1 MKKIL
6 MGLVAAVTSLLMLQ
20 PENALAHGP
29 SRLKTDQSVV
39 LNATPEEVWA
49 VVGTFDDAAWIP
61 GTESVTAEGTE
72 KGAIR
77 QRKLAAGQTLSEELL
92 KLDPAKFAISTRLT
106 EDNIAAIPATNY
118 ALHMTIKDEG
128 GKAKVDLK
136 GAFYRAFPQNDPPAD
151 QNDDAAVA
159 AISALHQT
167 YIDALVER
175 FGKVE

>member
-1 MKKIL
+1 MRKFL
-6 MGLVAAVTSLLMLQ
+6 TGLVAALSAVLVLQ
-20 PENALAHGP
+20 PQTAAAHGP

-49 VVGTFDDAAWIP
+49 VIGKFDDASWIP
-61 GTESVTAEGTE
+61 GTEAVAAEGLE

-77 QRKLAAGQTLSEELL
+77 QRKLASGETVSEELL
-92 KLDPAKFAISTRLT
+92 KIDPAKYAISTRLT

-118 ALHMTIKDEG
+118 ALHITIKDEG
-128 GKAKVDLK
+128 DKAKVDLK

-151 QNDDAAVA
+151 QNDDAAIA
-159 AISALHQT
+159 AITELHQG
-167 YIDALVER
+167 YIDALAER